1 MAMAEVQL
9 SSKGFKRPE
18 DIPMTELNHPFQ
30 LFTGVSP
37 IQHHWDFYPLLLVR
51 VIDWNK
57 PKKRMLI
64 RG

>member
-1 MAMAEVQL
+1 
-9 SSKGFKRPE
+9 
-18 DIPMTELNHPFQ
+18 MTELNHPFQ

-37 IQHHWDFYPLLLVR
+37 TQHHWDFYPSLLVR

-57 PKKRMLI
+57 PKKGMLI